1 MLSLSVEETSINAD
15 ISHCTATRRQ
25 PNRACLSL
33 VLVLTL
39 VFEDQGPENYGK
51 VYAGER

>member
-1 MLSLSVEETSINAD
+1 MSVEETSINAD
-15 ISHCTATRRQ
+15 IFHCIATRRQ
-25 PNRACLSL
+25 PNRPRLSL

-39 VFEDQGPENYGK
+39 VFEDQGPEDYGK